1 MAHLKLLKSTIV
13 VMSIMLPRTFQLF
26 LKTTFRD
33 MNSVKLQSAKAWNRV
48 HSKPK
53 FSRQRLL
60 KSKEYSQSIQIP
72 QSL

>member
-1 MAHLKLLKSTIV
+1 MMAHLKLLKSTIV

-53 FSRQRLL
+53 FSRQRLEL
-60 KSKEYSQSIQIP
+60 IEK
-72 QSL
+72 